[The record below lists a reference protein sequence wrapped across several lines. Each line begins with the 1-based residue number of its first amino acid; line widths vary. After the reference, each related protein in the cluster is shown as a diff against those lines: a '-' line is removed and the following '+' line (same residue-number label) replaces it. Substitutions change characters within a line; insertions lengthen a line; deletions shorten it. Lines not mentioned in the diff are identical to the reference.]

1 MVDNSPEIS
10 SFVKEITGLS
20 CQELM
25 RFFQR
30 GVTARWKP
38 DDSLVTEADLASE
51 AVVVGGIRKKFPD
64 DIICSEESGLSSTD
78 RTPGKAIWIIDPLDG
93 TTNFANGYPCFC
105 VSIARG
111 VFDQSGKI
119 QLTHGAI
126 GDPVR
131 EKTYLATAGGGA
143 TVNGRPMRVRVQRP
157 LKAAFLVTGFYYN
170 TGDIL
175 AQEVERFHRIA
186 EVCTSIRRD
195 GSAALDMAMAAEGV
209 FDAFWELGLKPWDVA
224 AGALLV
230 AEAGGTVVNY
240 PPASGAF
247 DVEAPGVICGSS
259 AAVAALKT
267 YF

>member
-1 MVDNSPEIS
+1 MADNSAEIA
-10 SFVKEITGLS
+10 SFIKEITKLS
-20 CQELM
+20 CAELM
-25 RFFQR
+25 RYFER
-30 GVTARWKP
+30 GVTVRSKP

-51 AVVVGGIRKKFPD
+51 AVVVEGIRKKFPHD
-64 DIICSEESGLSSTD
+64 VICSEESGLSSTE
-78 RTPGKAIWIIDPLDG
+78 RTPGKAIWIVDPLDG

-111 VFDQSGKI
+111 VFDDRGRI
-119 QLTHGAI
+119 RLTHGAI

-131 EKTYLATAGGGA
+131 QKTYLAEAGRGA
-143 TVNGRPMRVRVQRP
+143 KVNDRPMRVRVKRP

-170 TGDIL
+170 TGDVL

-186 EVCTSIRRD
+186 KVCSSIRRD

-230 AEAGGTVVNY
+230 LEAGGTVVNY
-240 PPASGAF
+240 PPASGFF
-247 DVEAPGVICGSS
+247 DVEGPGVICGSS
-259 AAVAALKT
+259 DAVTALKS